1 MSAAFI
7 PKPLSEKKVLS
18 NKACSRILLNIA
30 NATAQADWPR
40 DIGTPGELE
49 LVFSRPPAV
58 GDPVAGPSA
67 IPYTVAD
74 SATLRKASN
83 TGSKKRKLGVR
94 DKENVAEEKPRKRYK
109 EGFPAATCDTAAQT
123 NCGGTGT
130 YQPPQSAG
138 PVSWRNTRNA
148 RELNKFQRKLTGF
161 RCDVKFKI
169 RHSRGALHII
179 NQPGHPARIYR
190 RPQVRMEDTFQ
201 SNRIFLAG
209 ALVEKGLSDPSLL
222 STYSEERVPVIIDM
236 LKITSELFRNVAT
249 ATKDETGLSRAILAL
264 RTRDDHVKQFGVN
277 YRWSSIVLDER
288 TPVDEGEDIRANAYG
303 SQKGDV
309 LRAGDRAPDAL
320 DLSTARGRP
329 ILFCASLALRITLWL
344 SPP

>member
-1 MSAAFI
+1 MVLHLLPTNCDYTRPPSSLQSPPFITMSAAFI

-109 EGFPAATCDTAAQT
+109 EGFPVLC
-123 NCGGTGT
+123 CGEQLADKGT
-130 YQPPQSAG
+130 YTRHLKSRTHRDKTREEHRTHLWVCAGCHMRYGRPDELRRHWDLPASAEC
-138 PVSWRNTRNA
+138 R
-148 RELNKFQRKLTGF
+148 
-161 RCDVKFKI
+161 
-169 RHSRGALHII
+169 SRILEE
-179 NQPGHPARIYR
+179 HPECSGTEQI
-190 RPQVRMEDTFQ
+190 PT
-201 SNRIFLAG
+201 
-209 ALVEKGLSDPSLL
+209 K
-222 STYSEERVPVIIDM
+222 TYRVP
-236 LKITSELFRNVAT
+236 L
-249 ATKDETGLSRAILAL
+249 
-264 RTRDDHVKQFGVN
+264 
-277 YRWSSIVLDER
+277 
-288 TPVDEGEDIRANAYG
+288 
-303 SQKGDV
+303 
-309 LRAGDRAPDAL
+309 
-320 DLSTARGRP
+320 
-329 ILFCASLALRITLWL
+329 
-344 SPP
+344 